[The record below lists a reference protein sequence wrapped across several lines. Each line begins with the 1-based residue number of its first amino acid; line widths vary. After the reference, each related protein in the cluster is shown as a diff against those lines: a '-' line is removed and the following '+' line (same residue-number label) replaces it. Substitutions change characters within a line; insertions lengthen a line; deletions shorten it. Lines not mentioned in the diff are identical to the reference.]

1 LQKNFIKNLE
11 NRRRRHSSKR
21 QRQKKEVF
29 KNVQQKQSPYSSPFP
44 PPPSGEIEGA
54 KNYFMALEEKIMTDL
69 KAAMLA
75 KDEISLRSLRAIKA
89 AIIIAKTAEG
99 AGGVLKEEDEMKL
112 LQKLVKQ
119 RKDSLEIF
127 ENQNRK
133 DLAVKE
139 RDEIAVI
146 EKFLPKQMG
155 ADELKVIIEKII
167 NETGANSP
175 AEMGKVMGIANKQL
189 AGKADGKTIAAM
201 VKELLTHVP

>member
-1 LQKNFIKNLE
+1 
-11 NRRRRHSSKR
+11 
-21 QRQKKEVF
+21 
-29 KNVQQKQSPYSSPFP
+29 
-44 PPPSGEIEGA
+44 
-54 KNYFMALEEKIMTDL
+54 MALEEKIMIDL

-75 KDEISLRSLRAIKA
+75 KDEKSLRSLRAIKA
-89 AIIIAKTAEG
+89 AIIIAKTSEG
-99 AGGVLKEEDEMKL
+99 AGGILKEEDEIKL

-127 ENQNRK
+127 EKQNRE

-139 RDEIAVI
+139 REEIEVI

-175 AEMGKVMGIANKQL
+175 ADMGKVMGAANKQL